1 MVEGKLAEE
10 RNVQV
15 AVVETARGPFIKLLD
30 EDGVFLEVPPS
41 GEGNGEELGS
51 GGEDGEAAGGEDESP
66 GGRGGGG
73 GAPKSPTTAA
83 LEESERALVSARAHA
98 AKVEADLERVARR
111 NTELTDEVRELDK
124 KLGDE
129 RERYQA
135 LWRMSCEQLTNY
147 DDMVA
152 FKEEEIRMLRAR
164 VDSLR
169 PGALP
174 VTDATRPTLGG
185 IGGDSVD
192 AGTLG
197 AGTPDRGRVRGSELE
212 PVHAGSRPH
221 PTGP

>member
-1 MVEGKLAEE
+1 M
-10 RNVQV
+10 
-15 AVVETARGPFIKLLD
+15 VETARGPFIKLLD

-98 AKVEADLERVARR
+98 AKVEAHLEWVARR

-174 VTDATRPTLGG
+174 VTDATGPTLGG

-197 AGTPDRGRVRGSELE
+197 AGTPDWGRVRGSELE

>member
-1 MVEGKLAEE
+1 M
-10 RNVQV
+10 
-15 AVVETARGPFIKLLD
+15 VETARGPFIKLLD

-51 GGEDGEAAGGEDESP
+51 GGEDGDGDGEAAGGEDECP

-73 GAPKSPTTAA
+73 SGGGAAA

-98 AKVEADLERVARR
+98 AKVEVDLERVARR

-174 VTDATRPTLGG
+174 VTDATGPTLGG